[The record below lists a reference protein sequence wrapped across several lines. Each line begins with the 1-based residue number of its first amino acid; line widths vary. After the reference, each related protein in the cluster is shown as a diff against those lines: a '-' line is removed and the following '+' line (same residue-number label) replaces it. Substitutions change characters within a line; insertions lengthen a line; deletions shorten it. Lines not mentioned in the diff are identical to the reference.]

1 MSFQLD
7 VRSDFTFIRI
17 KLAGA
22 VCCVVLWRAKLASTE
37 QNVRLVRGSAVAG
50 LVRLSLRHARA
61 EPCQSACALLTI
73 RVPLQ

>member
-1 MSFQLD
+1 MFFQLD

-22 VCCVVLWRAKLASTE
+22 VWRAMLASTE